1 MMEKKRTRAWRR
13 HQARR
18 VYKARLKYAAACR
31 NYSRIHWVDFYGQ
44 PGSFI
49 YKTTGTPCSC
59 WLCRREAFDRLK
71 HRKET
76 LRIINEELFD
86 GNQES
91 VKFNELRFM
100 VDKSVLDAL
109 KDRYVKA
116 SNEREL
122 EQVYEEVSAMCK
134 EHPKTIAS
142 LVIEQIKESIKEV
155 DAYIASK

>member
-1 MMEKKRTRAWRR
+1 MEKKRTRAWRR

-59 WLCRREAFDRLK
+59 WLCRRASFDRLK
-71 HRKET
+71 YRKEM
-76 LRIINEELFD
+76 LRIINEELLD
-86 GNQES
+86 DNQEA
-91 VKFNELRFM
+91 VKFNELRIM
-100 VDKSVLDAL
+100 VDKSMLDSL
-109 KDRYVKA
+109 RERYRQA
-116 SNEREL
+116 SSEEEI
-122 EQVYEEVSAMCK
+122 EQICEEIHKVCM
-134 EHPKTIAS
+134 EDPDTVAS
-142 LVIEQIKESIKEV
+142 LVIEQIKETIKDV

>member
-1 MMEKKRTRAWRR
+1 M
-13 HQARR
+13 
-18 VYKARLKYAAACR
+18 
-31 NYSRIHWVDFYGQ
+31 
-44 PGSFI
+44 
-49 YKTTGTPCSC
+49 
-59 WLCRREAFDRLK
+59 
-71 HRKET
+71 

-155 DAYIASK
+155 VAYIASK